1 MVSDLLLLSQ
11 AWQDWSR
18 LDPSERK
25 RRAAQAILSEDEEVL
40 WRLTVAHLQFT
51 GKKGTRVSQHTLR
64 AYRRGVLD
72 WLEHR
77 GGADLLRVSADE
89 AQGYVRRLEQGDE
102 DTQPKAPAT
111 VHLRVI
117 AARRF
122 YEALA
127 WCGFELTNPF
137 DEVKVSP
144 DPVKPHEKREEYRLE
159 TVKSLLEAAEH
170 LDDSVSRVAIL
181 LGVLC
186 GLRIEEIVSLRWRD
200 VDFQDQLLSVEG
212 KGNKRR
218 TVPFD
223 AATSRALAALPQR
236 GNWVLMRKYGH
247 WGPYST
253 DGLRKKLRVLCI
265 KAFGVNPFT
274 QQPNAYRAVHALRH
288 TFGVMMQESV
298 GLLETQAL
306 MGHESLVTT
315 QRYAKVTSKKASER
329 ARSAQEGLGERL
341 SRE

>member
-1 MVSDLLLLSQ
+1 MSDLLLVSQ
-11 AWQDWSR
+11 VWQDWSQ
-18 LDPSERK
+18 LDLSERK
-25 RRAAQAILSEDEEVL
+25 RRAAQAILSEDRALL
-40 WRLTVAHLQFT
+40 WHLSVAHLQFT
-51 GKKGTRVSQHTLR
+51 GRKGTRVSQHTLR
-64 AYRRGVLD
+64 AYRKGVFD
-72 WLEHR
+72 WLEYQ
-77 GGADLLRVSADE
+77 GGADLLRVTADE

-102 DTQPKAPAT
+102 DTKPKAPAT
-111 VHLRVI
+111 VHLRVV
-117 AARRF
+117 AARRL

-127 WCGFELTNPF
+127 WCGFDLDNPF
-137 DEVKVSP
+137 DKVKVSP

-159 TVKSLLEAAEH
+159 TVKSLLEATKRFE
-170 LDDSVSRVAIL
+170 DSVSHVAIL

-186 GLRIEEIVSLRWRD
+186 GLRVEEIVSLRWEN

-212 KGNKRR
+212 KGSKRR

-236 GNWVLMRKYGH
+236 GDWVLMRKYGR

-253 DGLRKKLRVLCI
+253 DGLRKKLRVLCT

-274 QQPNAYRAVHALRH
+274 QRPNAYKAVHALRH
-288 TFGVMMQESV
+288 TFGVTMQETV

-306 MGHESLVTT
+306 MGHENLSTT

-329 ARSAQEGLGERL
+329 ARSAQEGLGEQL